1 MYNNITMEYQKIKNL
16 WDNASNKPSK
26 FRTKN
31 WVERNDES
39 REGCNADIQIKF
51 KTAMLKPSLC
61 DYSDTYILAKW
72 SVTVDDTSATSV
84 AANNTNE
91 KVLFKNYAPFK

>member
-1 MYNNITMEYQKIKNL
+1 MHNIITKEYQKIKNL
-16 WDNASNKPSK
+16 WGNASNQPSK

-39 REGCNADIQIKF
+39 REGCNANIQIKF

-61 DYSDTYILAKW
+61 ETYILAKG
-72 SVTVDDTSATSV
+72 SITVDDTSAASA
-84 AANNTNE
+84 AANNINE
-91 KVLFKNYAPFK
+91 KVIFKNCAPFK